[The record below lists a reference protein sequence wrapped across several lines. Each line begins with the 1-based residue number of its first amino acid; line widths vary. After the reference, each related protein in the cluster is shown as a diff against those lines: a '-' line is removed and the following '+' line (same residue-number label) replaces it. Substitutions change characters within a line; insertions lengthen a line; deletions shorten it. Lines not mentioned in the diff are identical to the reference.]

1 MNAKEWVSWGTS
13 QLEQQ
18 QISDASL
25 DAWYLFEFVTSLSR
39 IDFLLDGDKEIKEE
53 QGKRYEQLIK
63 KRKEHIPLQHLTGV
77 QEFMGYEF
85 FVNENVLIPRQDT
98 ETVIEEVLKT
108 APSGEKMLDVCTG
121 SGCIALSIALL
132 GNYKEVVATDL
143 SKEALFVAKK
153 NAERLLKENE
163 TNSFV
168 RFYQGDLFESIPKEE
183 KFDLIVSNPPYI
195 ETKECEKLMPEVKD
209 HEPMMALDGRED
221 GLYFYR
227 RIVKEARGYLTDG
240 GWLFFEIGYNQ
251 GSALQEIFSSYK
263 EYEDIQIKKD
273 LAGLDR
279 IAAARYKKIK

>member
-13 QLEQQ
+13 QLEEQ

-25 DAWYLFEFVTSLSR
+25 DAWYLFEFVTSMSR

-227 RIVKEARGYLTDG
+227 RIVKEARRYLTDG

-263 EYEDIQIKKD
+263 EYEEIQIKKD

>member
-195 ETKECEKLMPEVKD
+195 ETKECEKLMPEVKE
-209 HEPMMALDGRED
+209 HEPMMALDGKED

-227 RIVKEARGYLTDG
+227 RIVKEARQYLIDG